1 MKIKITA
8 DSTCDLTREYAE
20 AHGVTIIPLK
30 VNLNGRDYSDGVD
43 ITPEDI
49 FREVGQGCDLP
60 KTSAINTEEFRKT
73 FRALLKDCDAIIHF
87 DISSDFSSCY
97 ANAVVASEGLPV
109 RCIDSRNLS
118 TGIGLL
124 IAEAVDM
131 VEAGCGDPQAIVERV
146 NSLVDKVDASFI
158 IDRLDY
164 LHKGGRCS
172 AVTLLGANVLKLKP
186 CIEVADGRMIV
197 GKKYRG
203 QFARCVKQYIGD
215 RLKDLDKI
223 DSRRIFLVHTGFNAQ
238 LTDDI
243 KAELAALNVFG
254 EILEARAGSTIS
266 SHCGDTTLGIMYL
279 RKEP

>member
-8 DSTCDLTREYAE
+8 DSTCDLAREYVE
-20 AHGVTIIPLK
+20 KHDVRIIPLK
-30 VNLNGRDYSDGVD
+30 VNLNGRDYSDGED

-49 FREVGQGCDLP
+49 FREVGRGCDLP

-73 FRALLKDCDAIIHF
+73 FRALLKDYDAIIHF

-109 RCIDSRNLS
+109 YCIDSRNLS

-131 VEAGCGDPQAIVERV
+131 VEAGCEDPAAIVDHV
-146 NSLVDKVDASFI
+146 KSLTDRVDASFI
-158 IDRLDY
+158 LDRLDY

-172 AVTLLGANVLKLKP
+172 TVAMLGANVLKLKP
-186 CIEVADGRMIV
+186 CIEVVDGRMIV

-203 QFARCVKQYIGD
+203 QFARCVRQYIED
-215 RLKDLDKI
+215 HLKDLNAI
-223 DSRRIFLVHTGFNAQ
+223 DGKRIFLVHTGFNAQ

-243 KAELAALNVFG
+243 KAELAALNYFG

-279 RKEP
+279 RKAQ